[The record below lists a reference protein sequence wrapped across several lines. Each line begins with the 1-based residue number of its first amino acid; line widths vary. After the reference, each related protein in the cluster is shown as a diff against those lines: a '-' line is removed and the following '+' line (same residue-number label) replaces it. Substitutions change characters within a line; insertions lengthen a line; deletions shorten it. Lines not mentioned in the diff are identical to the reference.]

1 MLIMGGSKVFPFL
14 GAAATTTHLHT
25 VKCRRHSENSL
36 SYKVVADHG
45 LNCLK
50 PFFLEKDIDV

>member
-1 MLIMGGSKVFPFL
+1 MLIMEESKVFPFL

-25 VKCRRHSENSL
+25 VPGHSENSL